1 MSVSFNIRGY
11 VDRRTQELKERGDAI
26 ELRRTPEIVA
36 PKPIT
41 VKPISRPIFCNRG
54 VSDFATWLETNRLA
68 LTDYFN
74 SLMGPDGLGPLGEDD
89 FFIFAR
95 IQHERELDQM
105 EEYKRCY
112 GSKGDQL

>member
-11 VDRRTQELKERGDAI
+11 VDRRTQELKERGAAI
-26 ELRRTPEIVA
+26 EVRREIVA

-41 VKPISRPIFCNRG
+41 VKPISRPILNNTRIL
-54 VSDFATWLETNRLA
+54 DFGTWLETNRLA

-89 FFIFAR
+89 FFIFTR
-95 IQHERELDQM
+95 IQHERELDTRD
-105 EEYKRCY
+105 EYKRCY